1 MGPLISEVCEGLDVD
16 VRGLEWTVR
25 AGSPEDVGRAAMT
38 LAQAML
44 RMSITASMIRIIN
57 GG

>member
-1 MGPLISEVCEGLDVD
+1 MGPLISKVCEGLDVD

-25 AGSPEDVGRAAMT
+25 AGGPEDVGRAAMT